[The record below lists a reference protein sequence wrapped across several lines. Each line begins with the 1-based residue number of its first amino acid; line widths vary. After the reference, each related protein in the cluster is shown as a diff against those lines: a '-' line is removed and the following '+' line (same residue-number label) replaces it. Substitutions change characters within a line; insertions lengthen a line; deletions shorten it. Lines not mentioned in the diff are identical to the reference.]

1 MGKSLAEKNTHLL
14 DADKRKRFM
23 IRNVE
28 TSSAIEGIRLVRYS
42 KTGQFVAQGED
53 TPPKAT
59 TISQ

>member
-1 MGKSLAEKNTHLL
+1 
-14 DADKRKRFM
+14 M